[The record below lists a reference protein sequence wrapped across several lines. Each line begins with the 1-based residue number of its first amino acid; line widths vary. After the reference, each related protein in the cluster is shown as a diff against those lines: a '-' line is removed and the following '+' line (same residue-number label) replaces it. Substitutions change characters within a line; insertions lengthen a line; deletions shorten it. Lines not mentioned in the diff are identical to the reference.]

1 MVVIMTI
8 MTTMETMEI
17 TEIMPPGLPLRTSEP
32 ELSVKELEM
41 LPPAS
46 LLWPQLPPD
55 PTARDVLT
63 RSR

>member
-1 MVVIMTI
+1 MTTTTVTI
-8 MTTMETMEI
+8 MITMEI
-17 TEIMPPGLPLRTSEP
+17 TEIMPPGLLLRTSEP

-46 LLWPQLPPD
+46 LLWPQLLPD
-55 PTARDVLT
+55 PTERDVLT

>member
-8 MTTMETMEI
+8 MTTMITEI

-46 LLWPQLPPD
+46 LLWLPLDPD
-55 PTARDVLT
+55 PMARDVLT

>member
-8 MTTMETMEI
+8 MTTMIMEI

>member
-8 MTTMETMEI
+8 MTTMITEI

-46 LLWPQLPPD
+46 LLWPQLLPD